1 MNSTNVLDLKVNGVQ
16 YYSAYFSCPV
26 CWERGNQYPPAFWV
40 HASCPN
46 DHLYIG
52 SDATLYCAGCKKI
65 MKIYEAQ
72 YACPNHSTEAEEYVG
87 IGDPLTMAEA
97 ISFALALIKKTGKEW
112 VREFLK
118 SLEAK

>member
-1 MNSTNVLDLKVNGVQ
+1 MNGSKIQDKVVNGVQ

-26 CWERGNQYPPAFWV
+26 CIERGTTYPPSFWV
-40 HASCPN
+40 HSSCPN

-52 SDATLYCAGCKKI
+52 SDATLYCSGCGSI
-65 MKIYEAQ
+65 MKVVEGK

-97 ISFALALIKKTGKEW
+97 MSAALALTKPAGREW
-112 VREFLK
+112 VTRFLQA
-118 SLEAK
+118 L